1 MIAALRAFVVARTIR
16 NLRGQAGQHASM
28 LVNASRF
35 TGVQNLLR
43 NRLHEIV
50 DRIESAVRRSE
61 ERRAGKECAS
71 TCRSRWS
78 PYNYNNKNQRTK
90 HTYTVCT
97 HIKPENIRKTES
109 HGNQDLKYT

>member
-50 DRIESAVRRSE
+50 DRIESAVRVDAAKGEGALANPEIAALKACWARDRKST
-61 ERRAGKECAS
+61 RLNSSTSCAS
-71 TCRSRWS
+71 RM
-78 PYNYNNKNQRTK
+78 PAY
-90 HTYTVCT
+90 
-97 HIKPENIRKTES
+97 P
-109 HGNQDLKYT
+109 